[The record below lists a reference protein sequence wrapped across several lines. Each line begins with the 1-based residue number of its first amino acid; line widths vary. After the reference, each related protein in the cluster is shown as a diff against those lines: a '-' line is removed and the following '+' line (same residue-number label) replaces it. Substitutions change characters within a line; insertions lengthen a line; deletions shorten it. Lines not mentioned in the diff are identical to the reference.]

1 MVREFGRFC
10 VVGGAGFL
18 LDAALLQALISL
30 MGLGPYS
37 ARLLS
42 FLGAVTLT
50 WVLNRSYTF
59 HSPARNAFVKGEWL
73 HYTGLMVFGAIVN
86 YAAYAYCLIN
96 FPLVAQF
103 PVLGVAAG
111 SFAGLLLNFSTSRYL
126 FSRALAIRSL
136 EEQ

>member
-1 MVREFGRFC
+1 MLEQFGRFC

-30 MGLGPYS
+30 IGMGPYL

-50 WVLNRSYTF
+50 WVLNRRYTF
-59 HSPARNAFVKGEWL
+59 HSPARNAFVQGEWL
-73 HYTGLMVFGAIVN
+73 RYMRLMAFGAVVN

-103 PVLGVAAG
+103 PALGVAAG
-111 SFAGLLLNFSTSRYL
+111 SFAGLLLNFSTSRRL
-126 FSRALAIRSL
+126 FSGALTIKPV